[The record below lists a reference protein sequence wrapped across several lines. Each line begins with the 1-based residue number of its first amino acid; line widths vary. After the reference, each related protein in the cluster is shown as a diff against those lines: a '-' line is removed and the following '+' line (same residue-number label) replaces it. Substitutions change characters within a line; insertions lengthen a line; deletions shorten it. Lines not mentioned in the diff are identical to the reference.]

1 MNKHHKRWAFVLN
14 WAKNV
19 QKYLNEGY
27 FLYEDGNSYD
37 ASEFHIDEEN
47 QLIFLTKIL
56 SRYTIYDGNPNYDHG
71 YYTPIPDLKRELLEF
86 KLVKIM
92 DIDLFKKVEE

>member
-1 MNKHHKRWAFVLN
+1 MNKHDKRWVFVLN

-27 FLYEDGNSYD
+27 FLYEDCNIYD
-37 ASEFHIDEEN
+37 KSEFHIDEEN

-56 SRYTIYDGNPNYDHG
+56 SQYTIYDGNTNYDHG
-71 YYTPIPDLKRELLEF
+71 YYTPIPDLKQELMEY
-86 KLVKIM
+86 KIVKII
-92 DIDLFKKVEE
+92 DVDLFKKEEC